1 MTDKPKWRR
10 TYDAVEAMA
19 APQLEAL
26 VRTDQFSHT
35 TAVMARARRLVADQV
50 NGVAARFWH
59 SLNLPAGT
67 DIQRLRIQVGALD
80 REVRRL
86 SLELDRHAPQQ
97 D

>member
-10 TYDAVEAMA
+10 TYDAVVGMA

-26 VRTDQFSHT
+26 VRTDQFSDT
-35 TAVMARARRLVADQV
+35 TAVTARTRRLIADQV

-59 SLNLPAGT
+59 LLNLPAGT

-86 SLELDRHAPQQ
+86 RLELDRQARQQ

>member
-1 MTDKPKWRR
+1 MTDKPTWRR
-10 TYDAVEAMA
+10 TYDAVEGMV

-35 TAVMARARRLVADQV
+35 TAVTARTRRLITDQV

-59 SLNLPAGT
+59 LLNLPAGT

-86 SLELDRHAPQQ
+86 SLELDRQARQQ

>member
-10 TYDAVEAMA
+10 TYDAVEGMA

-35 TAVMARARRLVADQV
+35 TAVTARTRRLITDQV

-59 SLNLPAGT
+59 LLNLPAGT

-86 SLELDRHAPQQ
+86 SLELDRQARQQ